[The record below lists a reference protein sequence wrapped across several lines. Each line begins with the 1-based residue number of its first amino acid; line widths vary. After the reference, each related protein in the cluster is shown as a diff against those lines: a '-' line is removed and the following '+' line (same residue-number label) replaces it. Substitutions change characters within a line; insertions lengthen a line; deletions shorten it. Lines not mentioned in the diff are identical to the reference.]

1 MQEPKTYHQTTDTLL
16 MVRPAR
22 FGFNEETALNN
33 VFQQRQ
39 TDLSDEEI
47 QEKAVREFDDFV
59 SKLREKGIEV
69 IVADDNDTP
78 VTPDAVFPNN
88 WITFHEDGCVV
99 TYPMFSEIRREE
111 RREEII
117 EQFFDQFPFEERVH
131 LEQYETRDR
140 FLEGTGS
147 MILDRINRI
156 VYACLSPRTDI
167 GLLNEF
173 CDQFD
178 YEKIVFNAVD
188 DEQVEIYHTNVMMA
202 LGEDIVV
209 VCLDTVRDDK
219 ERNALVAKLRE
230 TGKALIEI
238 TISQMKAFAGNML
251 QVRNKEGETFLVMSE
266 QAFQSLNEDQV
277 EKIEAHTK
285 ILSSPIPTIE
295 ALGGGSTRCMMAEVF
310 YPGLS

>member
-1 MQEPKTYHQTTDTLL
+1 

-69 IVADDNDTP
+69 IVVDDNDTP

-88 WITFHEDGCVV
+88 WITFHEDGRVV

-117 EQFFDQFPFEERVH
+117 EQLFDQFPFEERVH

>member
-1 MQEPKTYHQTTDTLL
+1 MQESNTYHQTTDTLL

-69 IVADDNDTP
+69 IVVDDNDTP

-88 WITFHEDGCVV
+88 WITFHEDGRVV

-117 EQFFDQFPFEERVH
+117 EQLFDQFPFEERVH